1 MAEATETK
9 ATATVATE
17 TATVTTEAENKTD
30 YEALYRKA
38 LADNEN
44 LTKYNKDLKA
54 KYQNK
59 LSDEEKLKAAQ
70 EEKEQYYAEL
80 EKELK
85 LSKTTSTLSG
95 FISDAETVKSIAN
108 LIVDGDLDNALNQI
122 SEYSKKTNANYE
134 RLIQESK
141 LTNNPTPPAS
151 NASATKNWK
160 EYSMAELNKLQET
173 NPQEYRRILNSIK

>member
-9 ATATVATE
+9 TNGTVATE
-17 TATVTTEAENKTD
+17 TATEPTVTKNKTD

-70 EEKEQYYAEL
+70 EEKEQYYASL

-141 LTNNPTPPAS
+141 LANNPTPPAS
-151 NASATKNWK
+151 NASATKTWK
-160 EYSMAELNKLQET
+160 DYSMAELNKLQET
-173 NPQEYRRILNSIK
+173 NPQEYKRILNSIK

>member
-9 ATATVATE
+9 ATATVETE

-30 YEALYRKA
+30 YEALYRKT
-38 LADNEN
+38 LADNKN
-44 LTKYNKDLKA
+44 LIKYNKDLKA
-54 KYQNK
+54 K
-59 LSDEEKLKAAQ
+59 LSDEDKLKAAQ
-70 EEKEQYYAEL
+70 EEREQYYAEL

-151 NASATKNWK
+151 NASATKTWK
-160 EYSMAELNKLQET
+160 DYSMAELNKLQET
-173 NPQEYRRILNSIK
+173 NPQEYKRILNSIK